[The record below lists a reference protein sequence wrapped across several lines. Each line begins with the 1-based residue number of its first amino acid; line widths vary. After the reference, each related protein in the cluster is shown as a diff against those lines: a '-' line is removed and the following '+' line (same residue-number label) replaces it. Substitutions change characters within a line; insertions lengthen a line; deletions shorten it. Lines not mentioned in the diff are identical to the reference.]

1 MANKQNRQN
10 KSVSKNAPVFRGIN
24 VNVRT
29 GRLLLLLI
37 VCVLTLC
44 YVGYF
49 RVYRIKANG
58 SKWETAAITNQMN
71 KVQDKVVSPN
81 RGDIVD
87 RNGENLAVGETV
99 YNIILDVRLLAEE
112 DAKQQ
117 KKNAD
122 RDIEDQKF
130 PMKDTLDSLNKILG
144 IPMETLNGYMATNP
158 DGSLVRDTHY
168 LVVEKKVDYDKGKQI
183 NDLGYNWLYG
193 EQDTKRSYPLG
204 TLAAQ
209 VIGFNTTW
217 GLESYYNS
225 EMLGVPGRTFRTYES
240 DGTIVTQ
247 RESPIKGNKVVTTLD
262 VNLQKF
268 ADQVSKEAYDAY
280 EPEYCAT
287 MIMNPNTG
295 EIYAMAQYPSFDPND
310 PTELTDYDS
319 KEKQEEFDALTEE
332 EQTAEKNR
340 AWKNFMV
347 SETYE
352 PGSIYKPIVVAMALE
367 EGIIKPTDSF
377 VCGGYK
383 RVANEEI
390 PCHNTSGHGTLDVR
404 GILAQSCNVG
414 MMDIN
419 AKMSPEI
426 YLKYQHD
433 FGFGE
438 KTGIDLPGE
447 VAAGPP
453 LIYTL
458 DDLHSVEMATSSFG
472 QGFNC
477 TTIQIVDAFAAVI
490 NGGKLMKPYIMAQI
504 LDNDGN
510 IIEENKPQVVR
521 EVISKETSDWVRGA
535 MESVFTEGTGKKAV
549 ITGYRFGGKTGT
561 AQQSPRS
568 AQKYN
573 LSFIAYHNVDN
584 PDILV
589 ATTMHKPAG
598 YSDAGGAASPV
609 PIIKELFEKII
620 EYEAIPPDT
629 EEGETTAA
637 ANDTSYTVKDYTN
650 SGLKSTVSE
659 LIGLG
664 IDFEIIGSGDT
675 VTKQSPAGGT
685 KLEQKPAKILLNI
698 SDKGKKTLVPVPNVT
713 GLSTEDAIRML
724 ESSGF
729 EADVSEEKG
738 SDDEDMDI
746 PKAEDVTE
754 VETEEKKEAT
764 RKGLTANGDDKE
776 DTEES
781 TDTRDRND
789 SSEDKKSDTVVYI
802 QMPSAGVKVESGL
815 TVKIRA
821 R

>member
-1 MANKQNRQN
+1 MAKKKNRKN
-10 KSVSKNAPVFRGIN
+10 KSVSNNAPVYRGIN
-24 VNVRT
+24 VNT
-29 GRLLLLLI
+29 YIGRLVIFLFA
-37 VCVLTLC
+37 CVAVLC

-71 KVQDKVVSPN
+71 KVQDKVISPN

-87 RNGENLAVGETV
+87 RNGESLAVGETV

-112 DAKQQ
+112 EANQQ
-117 KKNAD
+117 KKNAE
-122 RDIEDQKF
+122 RDPEKRRY
-130 PMKDTLDSLNKILG
+130 PMKDTLDNINKILG
-144 IPMETLNGYMATNP
+144 IPMETLNGYVATNS
-158 DGSLVRDTHY
+158 DGSLVKDTHY
-168 LVVEKKVDYDKGKQI
+168 LIIAKKVDYDKGKKI
-183 NDLGYNWLYG
+183 NDLDYNWLYG

-204 TLAAQ
+204 TLASQ
-209 VIGFNTTW
+209 VIGFNTAW
-217 GLESYYNS
+217 GLENYYNS

-247 RESPIKGNKVVTTLD
+247 RETPVKGNKVVTTLD

-295 EIYAMAQYPSFDPND
+295 EVYAMAQYPSFDPNS
-310 PTELTDYDS
+310 PMKLTDIKDQADQ
-319 KEKQEEFDALTEE
+319 KAFDELSEE
-332 EQTAEKNR
+332 EQNTEANR
-340 AWKNFMV
+340 AWKNFLV

-352 PGSIYKPIVVAMALE
+352 PGSVYKPVVVAMALE

-383 RVANEEI
+383 RVADRDI
-390 PCHNTSGHGTLDVR
+390 SCHVRSGHGTLDVR
-404 GILAQSCNVG
+404 GVLAQSCNVG
-414 MMDIN
+414 MMDII
-419 AKMSPEI
+419 AKMSPET

-447 VAAGPP
+447 VDAAPP

-458 DDLHSVEMATSSFG
+458 DNLHSAEMATSSFG

-477 TTIQIVDAFAAVI
+477 TTIQMVNAFAAVI

-510 IIEENKPQVVR
+510 VIEENEPQVVR
-521 EVISKETSDWVRGA
+521 EVISKETSDWVREA
-535 MESVFTEGTGKKAV
+535 LESVFTEGTGKKAV

-598 YSDAGGAASPV
+598 YSDAGGEATPV
-609 PIIKELFEKII
+609 PVIKELFEKII

-629 EEGETTAA
+629 EEGEKAA
-637 ANDTSYTVKDYTN
+637 ANNDTTYTVKDYTG
-650 SGLKSTVSE
+650 SSLKSTVSE
-659 LIGLG
+659 LIGQG

-675 VTKQSPAGGT
+675 VTKQSPAGGA

-698 SDKGKKTLVPVPNVT
+698 TDKGKKTLVPVPNVT
-713 GLSTEDAIRML
+713 GVSTQDAVKML
-724 ESSGF
+724 ESAGF
-729 EADVSEEKG
+729 TVDISEER
-738 SDDEDMDI
+738 DDDDDTDI
-746 PKAEDVTE
+746 PEKVYNTREQEDQTE
-754 VETEEKKEAT
+754 KDTDSEKDEGNN
-764 RKGLTANGDDKE
+764 REDK
-776 DTEES
+776 DKT
-781 TDTRDRND
+781 TDTHEKQEEN
-789 SSEDKKSDTVVYI
+789 SKSDTTVYI

>member
-1 MANKQNRQN
+1 MANKRKTN
-10 KSVSKNAPVFRGIN
+10 KKNKIPKAPVNRGIN
-24 VNVRT
+24 VNMYISRLV
-29 GRLLLLLI
+29 LLLLLSVI
-37 VCVLTLC
+37 VLC
-44 YVGYF
+44 YVGFF

-58 SKWETAAITNQMN
+58 AKWENAAITNQMN

-87 RNGENLAVGETV
+87 RNGESLAVGETV
-99 YNIILDVRLLAEE
+99 YNIILDVRLLAEQDKLE
-112 DAKQQ
+112 QQ
-117 KKNAD
+117 KNAK
-122 RDIEDQKF
+122 RDADKRKF
-130 PMKDTLDSLNKILG
+130 PIDDTLNQLNKILG
-144 IPMETLNGYMATNP
+144 IPMETLKGYVAT
-158 DGSLVRDTHY
+158 DAQGKLVKDTHY
-168 LVVEKKVDYDKGKQI
+168 FILAKKVDYEKGKKI
-183 NDLGYNWLYG
+183 NDLGYSWLYG

-217 GLESYYNS
+217 GLENYYNS
-225 EMLGVPGRTFRTYES
+225 EMLGIPGRTFRTYEA
-240 DGTIVTQ
+240 DGSIVTQ
-247 RESPIKGNKVVTTLD
+247 RETPVKGNKVVTTLD

-280 EPEYCAT
+280 SPEYTAT
-287 MIMNPNTG
+287 VIMNPNTG
-295 EIYAMAQYPSFDPND
+295 EIYAMAQYPSFDPNS
-310 PTELTDYDS
+310 PMKLTDIQTEEDQ
-319 KEKQEEFDALTEE
+319 KEFDALSEE
-332 EQTAEKNR
+332 EQTKETNR
-340 AWKNFMV
+340 AWKNFVV

-352 PGSIYKPIVVAMALE
+352 PGSVYKPIVVAMALE

-383 RVANEEI
+383 RVADREI
-390 PCHNTSGHGTLDVR
+390 SCHVRSGHGTLDVR
-404 GILAQSCNVG
+404 GVLAQSCNVG
-414 MMDIN
+414 MMDII
-419 AKMSPEI
+419 AKMSPET

-447 VAAGPP
+447 VNAAPP

-458 DDLHSVEMATSSFG
+458 DNLHSAEMATSSFG

-477 TTIQIVDAFAAVI
+477 TTIQMINAFAAVI

-504 LDNDGN
+504 IDNDGN
-510 IIEENKPQVVR
+510 VIEENEPQVVR
-521 EVISKETSDWVRGA
+521 EVISKATSDWVRTA

-549 ITGYRFGGKTGT
+549 ISGYRFGGKTGT

-589 ATTMHKPAG
+589 ATTIHKPEG

-609 PIIKELFEKII
+609 PVIKELFEKII
-620 EYEAIPPDT
+620 DYEAIPPDV
-629 EEGETTAA
+629 EDGETPVADA
-637 ANDTSYTVKDYTN
+637 DTTYTVKDYTN
-650 SGLKSTVSE
+650 TSLKSTISE

-664 IDFEIIGSGDT
+664 IDFEVIGSGDT

-698 SDKGKKTLVPVPNVT
+698 SDKGKKSLVPIPDVT
-713 GLSTEDAIRML
+713 GLDTDDAVRML

-729 EADVSEEKG
+729 NADVSEEKADG
-738 SDDEDMDI
+738 DE
-746 PKAEDVTE
+746 EDYIEE
-754 VETEEKKEAT
+754 VEITTESENEEETT
-764 RKGLTANGDDKE
+764 RKGLFG
-776 DTEES
+776 
-781 TDTRDRND
+781 R
-789 SSEDKKSDTVVYI
+789 SSEDKDTDTEATTEKEKEDEAKKSDTTVYI

>member
-1 MANKQNRQN
+1 MAGKKKTNRSNNKPQ
-10 KSVSKNAPVFRGIN
+10 APVNRGIN
-24 VNVRT
+24 VNMYIS
-29 GRLLLLLI
+29 RLVLFLLASVI
-37 VCVLTLC
+37 VLC

-71 KVQDKVVSPN
+71 KVQDKVISPN

-87 RNGENLAVGETV
+87 RNGESLAVGETV
-99 YNIILDVRLLAEE
+99 YNIILDVRLLAEQDKE
-112 DAKQQ
+112 EQ
-117 KKNAD
+117 KKNLKRDAD
-122 RDIEDQKF
+122 KRKFPIED
-130 PMKDTLDSLNKILG
+130 TLNQINAILG
-144 IPMETLNGYMATNP
+144 IPMETLKGYVATNA
-158 DGSLVRDTHY
+158 DGTLVKDTNY
-168 LVVEKKVDYDKGKQI
+168 FILAKKVDYEKGKKI

-225 EMLGVPGRTFRTYES
+225 EMLGIPGRTFRTYEA
-240 DGTIVTQ
+240 DGSIVTQ
-247 RESPIKGNKVVTTLD
+247 RETPVKGNKVVTTLD

-280 EPEYCAT
+280 SPEYTAT
-287 MIMNPNTG
+287 VIMNPNTA
-295 EIYAMAQYPSFDPND
+295 EIYAMAQYPSFDPNS
-310 PTELTDYDS
+310 PMKLTDIVTEQDQ
-319 KEKQEEFDALTEE
+319 KDFDALTEE
-332 EQTAEKNR
+332 EQTKETNR
-340 AWKNFMV
+340 AWKNFV
-347 SETYE
+347 LSETYE
-352 PGSIYKPIVVAMALE
+352 PGSVYKPIVVAMALE

-383 RVANEEI
+383 RVADREI
-390 PCHNTSGHGTLDVR
+390 SCHVKSGHGTLDIK

-414 MMDIN
+414 MMDII
-419 AKMSPEI
+419 AKMSPET

-458 DDLHSVEMATSSFG
+458 DDLHSAEMATSSFG
-472 QGFNC
+472 QGFNV
-477 TTIQIVDAFAAVI
+477 TTIQMINAFAAVI

-504 LDNDGN
+504 IDNDGN
-510 IIEENKPQVVR
+510 VIEENEPQLVR
-521 EVISKETSDWVRGA
+521 EVISKETSDWVRTA
-535 MESVFTEGTGKKAV
+535 LESVFTEGTGKKAV
-549 ITGYRFGGKTGT
+549 ISGYRFGGKTGT

-573 LSFIAYHNVDN
+573 LSFIAYHNVEN

-589 ATTMHKPAG
+589 ATTIHKPEG
-598 YSDAGGAASPV
+598 YSDAGGAATPV
-609 PIIKELFEKII
+609 PVIKELFEKII
-620 EYEAIPPDT
+620 DYEAIPPDT
-629 EEGETTAA
+629 EEGEAPAATAETT
-637 ANDTSYTVKDYTN
+637 YTVKDYTN
-650 SGLKSTVSE
+650 TSLKSTISE

-664 IDFEIIGSGDT
+664 IDFEVIGSGDT

-698 SDKGKKTLVPVPNVT
+698 SDKGKKALVPVPDVT
-713 GLSTEDAIRML
+713 GLETEDAIRML

-729 EADVSEEKG
+729 KADVSEER
-738 SDDEDMDI
+738 SDEDTYEEDI
-746 PKAEDVTE
+746 EVT
-754 VETEEKKEAT
+754 TEAEKKEEETT
-764 RKGLTANGDDKE
+764 RKGLFSQSDQKDNEHTENTTKTEKDDAAKKP
-776 DTEES
+776 DT
-781 TDTRDRND
+781 T
-789 SSEDKKSDTVVYI
+789 VYI

>member
-1 MANKQNRQN
+1 MANYRKAN
-10 KSVSKNAPVFRGIN
+10 KKNNTPKAPGNRGIN
-24 VNVRT
+24 VNMYIS
-29 GRLLLLLI
+29 RL
-37 VCVLTLC
+37 VLFLFVSVVLLC

-58 SKWETAAITNQMN
+58 SKWENAAITNQMN

-87 RNGENLAVGETV
+87 RNGESLAVGETV
-99 YNIILDVRLLAEE
+99 YNIILDVRLLSEQDKLE
-112 DAKQQ
+112 QE
-117 KKNAD
+117 KNAK
-122 RDIEDQKF
+122 RDADKRKF
-130 PMKDTLDSLNKILG
+130 PIDDTLNQLNKILG
-144 IPMETLNGYMATNP
+144 IPMETLKGYVATNA
-158 DGSLVRDTHY
+158 DGTLVKDTNY
-168 LVVEKKVDYDKGKQI
+168 FILAKKVDYEKGKQI
-183 NDLGYNWLYG
+183 NDLGYSWLYG

-209 VIGFNTTW
+209 VIGFNTAW

-225 EMLGVPGRTFRTYES
+225 EMLGIPGRTFRTYEA
-240 DGTIVTQ
+240 DGSIVTQ
-247 RESPIKGNKVVTTLD
+247 RETPVKGNKVVTTLD

-280 EPEYCAT
+280 SPEYTAT
-287 MIMNPNTG
+287 VIMNPNTG
-295 EIYAMAQYPSFDPND
+295 EIYAMAQYPSFDPNS
-310 PTELTDYDS
+310 PMKLTDIQTEQD
-319 KEKQEEFDALTEE
+319 QEEFDALSEE
-332 EQTAEKNR
+332 EKTKETNR
-340 AWKNFMV
+340 AWKNFVV

-352 PGSIYKPIVVAMALE
+352 PGSVYKPIVVAMALE
-367 EGIIKPTDSF
+367 EGIIKPSDSF

-414 MMDIN
+414 MMDII
-419 AKMSPEI
+419 AKMSPET

-472 QGFNC
+472 QGFNV
-477 TTIQIVDAFAAVI
+477 TTIQMINAFAAVI
-490 NGGKLMKPYIMAQI
+490 NGGRLMKPYIMAQI
-504 LDNDGN
+504 IDNDGN
-510 IIEENKPQVVR
+510 VIEENEPQMVR
-521 EVISKETSDWVRGA
+521 EVISKATSDWVRTA

-549 ITGYRFGGKTGT
+549 ISGYRFGGKTGT

-589 ATTMHKPAG
+589 ATTMHKPEG

-609 PIIKELFEKII
+609 PVIKELFEKII
-620 EYEAIPPDT
+620 DYEAIPPDI
-629 EEGETTAA
+629 EEGEAPA
-637 ANDTSYTVKDYTN
+637 ANTDTTYTIKDYTN
-650 SGLKSTVSE
+650 TSLKSTISE

-664 IDFEIIGSGDT
+664 IDFEVIGSGDT

-698 SDKGKKTLVPVPNVT
+698 SDKGKKSLVPVPDVT
-713 GLSTEDAIRML
+713 GLETEDAIRML

-729 EADVSEEKG
+729 KADVSEEKPDTEY
-738 SDDEDMDI
+738 DDYDEAVEI
-746 PKAEDVTE
+746 TTE
-754 VETEEKKEAT
+754 ADEEETTK
-764 RKGLTANGDDKE
+764 KGLFASRARDDE
-776 DTEES
+776 DTEE
-781 TDTRDRND
+781 TTEKEKDDEAKEPDT
-789 SSEDKKSDTVVYI
+789 TVYI

>member
-1 MANKQNRQN
+1 MAKKQKRRV
-10 KSVSKNAPVFRGIN
+10 KSVSKNAPVYRGIN
-24 VNVRT
+24 VNT
-29 GRLLLLLI
+29 YIGRLVIFLFA
-37 VCVLTLC
+37 CVVVLC

-58 SKWETAAITNQMN
+58 SKLETAAITNQMN
-71 KVQDKVVSPN
+71 KVQDKVISPN

-112 DAKQQ
+112 DANQQ

-122 RDIEDQKF
+122 RKPEDRKY

-144 IPMETLNGYMATNP
+144 IPMETLNGYVATNA
-158 DGSLVRDTHY
+158 DGTLVKDTHY
-168 LVVEKKVDYDKGKQI
+168 LVVAKKVDYDKGKKI
-183 NDLGYNWLYG
+183 NDLDYNWLYG

-209 VIGFNTTW
+209 VIGFNTAW
-217 GLESYYNS
+217 GLENYYNS
-225 EMLGVPGRTFRTYES
+225 EMIGVPGRTFRTYES
-240 DGTIVTQ
+240 DGSIVTQ
-247 RESPIKGNKVVTTLD
+247 REAPVKGNKVVTTLD

-310 PTELTDYDS
+310 PIKLTDIDDEEAQ
-319 KEKQEEFDALTEE
+319 KEFDELSEE

-367 EGIIKPTDSF
+367 EGIINPTDSF

-390 PCHNTSGHGTLDVR
+390 PCNATSGHGTLDVR

-414 MMDIN
+414 MMDII
-419 AKMSPEI
+419 AKMAPET

-447 VAAGPP
+447 VDAAPP

-458 DDLHSVEMATSSFG
+458 DNLHSVEMATSSFG

-477 TTIQIVDAFAAVI
+477 TTIQVVNAFAAVI

-510 IIEENKPQVVR
+510 VIEENEPQVVR

-535 MESVFTEGTGKKAV
+535 LESVFTEGTGKKAV
-549 ITGYRFGGKTGT
+549 IAGYRFGGKTGT

-629 EEGETTAA
+629 EEGEKAA
-637 ANDTSYTVKDYTN
+637 ESNDTTYTVKDYTN
-650 SGLKSTVSE
+650 SSLKSTVSE

-675 VTKQSPAGGT
+675 VTKQSPAGGA

-698 SDKGKKTLVPVPNVT
+698 SDKGKKPLVPVPNVT
-713 GLSTEDAIRML
+713 GISTEDAVRML
-724 ESSGF
+724 ESAGF
-729 EADVSEEKG
+729 TVDISEERDD
-738 SDDEDMDI
+738 DDEIDI
-746 PKAEDVTE
+746 PVTE
-754 VETEEKKEAT
+754 AEEEETTKDT
-764 RKGLTANGDDKE
+764 SDKDKRDKDE
-776 DTEES
+776 DTEK
-781 TDTRDRND
+781 T
-789 SSEDKKSDTVVYI
+789 SEASERHDEDNSSDTTVYI
-802 QMPSAGVKVESGL
+802 QMPSAGVKVENGL